1 MPATPPGIVLIALGS
16 NKPHHRHGP
25 PRRVIEAAVAAL
37 AAVGLE
43 VVAASRIHITAPVGP
58 SQRSYANAAV
68 AVAGAPPLPEL
79 LRLLKRIEADFGRR
93 RARRWAARVLDLDII
108 GAGDVVLPSRLRWRS
123 AARGLAVPHR
133 AAAERRFVLDP
144 LAEVAPGWRHPVLG
158 ATVRQL
164 RARARRPKA
173 SPAEPLAQSVEQLT
187 FNQ

>member
-25 PRRVIEAAVAAL
+25 PARVLAAAVAAL
-37 AAVGLE
+37 AAAGLGI
-43 VVAASRIHITAPVGP
+43 AAVSRIHTTAPVGP

-68 AVAGAPPLPEL
+68 AVTGAPPLPAL
-79 LRLLKRIEADFGRR
+79 LRLLKRIEAEFGRR
-93 RARRWAARVLDLDII
+93 RARRWAARVLDLDIV
-108 GAGDVVLPSRLRWRS
+108 GAGEAVLPSRLRWRG

-144 LAEVAPGWRHPVLG
+144 LAEIAPGWRHPVLG

-164 RARARRPKA
+164 RARARRPKRTPP
-173 SPAEPLAQSVEQLT
+173 SP
-187 FNQ
+187 